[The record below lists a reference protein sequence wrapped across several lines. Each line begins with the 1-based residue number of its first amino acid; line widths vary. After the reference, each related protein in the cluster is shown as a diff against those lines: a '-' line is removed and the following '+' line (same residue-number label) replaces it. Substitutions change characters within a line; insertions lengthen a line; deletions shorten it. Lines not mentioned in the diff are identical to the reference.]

1 MSDFALQPS
10 NDAPLQPTER
20 IAIVVSRWN
29 NSITEQL
36 LLGAESMLSRYAFP
50 KQQYDVYWC
59 PGAFEIPLTAK
70 KVIESG
76 HYVGLVTLGAVIRG
90 DTPHFE
96 VVTSGTTQGIMQVM
110 LETGVPI
117 AFGVLTVNNAEQAAY
132 RADPLRG
139 NKGGEAVITLFD
151 MLTLLRKQIS

>member
-10 NDAPLQPTER
+10 NDSPIQPTER

-36 LLGAESMLSRYAFP
+36 LLGAERMLTKYAISE
-50 KQQYDVYWC
+50 QQYDIYWC

-70 KVIESG
+70 KVIASG
-76 HYVGLVTLGAVIRG
+76 RYEGLVTLGAVIRG

-110 LETGVPI
+110 LETGMPI
-117 AFGVLTVNNAEQAAY
+117 AFGVLTVNNPEQAAY